1 MVKFIYGSSAA
12 YAALES
18 KEADALYFLQ
28 DTKQIYKGA
37 VLVVDSNIRFVT
49 VQPNAANTETGY
61 LYVWTSTDDTGKVT
75 VTTWVKSGENVIQ
88 VGGGEATAV
97 ADGILKVSNFKT
109 DAIATEISA
118 DTASADKIPT
128 EAAVANFVKTTVES
142 VKTQLDGR
150 IDEAIVNVEVGPSA
164 TTGKFN
170 LNFYKSATPTS
181 NPISVELD
189 KEQYLLDA
197 KVETRTIEE
206 VETQCLILTVQ
217 ILDET
222 GATTSREVVIPLSDL
237 VQVDA
242 STVKTT
248 KEITLTTT
256 WGLLTPGTKIP
267 VNDLQSILISALSQD
282 INPTVT
288 APAISSVSLS
298 NAGAKEVGTKF
309 TPSYTVNYT
318 DGTYNL
324 LVDGTTKKTN
334 ANCAATA
341 YNVTDTNSN
350 TASTRTGSFDEF
362 TVTES
367 TNYSVSA
374 TVSYSQGE
382 MPKTYLGNDYP
393 SIQIAAGT
401 TPSKTSTPAVKGYR
415 AFFWGYKTKDQV
427 IADPTTITSDQV
439 RALGNTGSGFP
450 ATLTTTG
457 MQQIFFACP
466 ANKYNNVTVTNSTN
480 GAPQTVK
487 KQANVQVQGANGY
500 TAAAYDVFYVSNA
513 GDEGG
518 TTKYNL
524 SFE

>member
-1 MVKFIYGSSAA
+1 MIKFVYGLSTA
-12 YAALES
+12 YAALSPKDEN
-18 KEADALYFLQ
+18 ALYFLT
-28 DTKQIYKGA
+28 DTKQIYKGST
-37 VLVVDSNIRFVT
+37 LVSDCNIRFVET
-49 VQPNAANTETGY
+49 EPTAATAEEGM
-61 LYVWTSTDDTGKVT
+61 LYVCVKEGKSTL
-75 VTTWVKSGENVIQ
+75 WVKSGETIIQ
-88 VGGGEATAV
+88 AGGGEATAV
-97 ADGILKVSNFKT
+97 ANGILKVSNFNT

-118 DTASADKIPT
+118 DAASATKIPT

-150 IDEAIVNVEVGPSA
+150 IDDAIVNVEVGPSA

-217 ILDET
+217 VLDET
-222 GATTSREVVIPLSDL
+222 GAATSREVVIPLSDL

-267 VNDLQSILISALSQD
+267 VNDIQSILISALSKD

-298 NAGAKEVGTKF
+298 NAGAKEVGTAF

-324 LVDGTTKKTN
+324 LVDGTTNKTN
-334 ANCAATA
+334 ANCTATE
-341 YNVTDTNSN
+341 YNVTDTDGN
-350 TASTRTGSFDEF
+350 TASTRTGSFNEF

-367 TNYSVSA
+367 TNYHVSA

-382 MPKTYLGNDYP
+382 MPKTYLGSDYP

-401 TPSKTSTPAVKGYR
+401 TPSKTSANVTGYR
-415 AFFWGYKTKDQV
+415 AFFWGYKTAAQV
-427 IADPTTITSDQV
+427 IADPTVIDTTQV
-439 RALGNTGSGFP
+439 RALGNAGRAFP

-466 ANKYNNVTVTNSTN
+466 ANTYNTCTVINSTN

-487 KQANVQVQGANGY
+487 KQAGIQVQGANGY
-500 TAAAYDVFYVSNA
+500 AAAAYDVFYVSNA
-513 GDEGG
+513 GAEGG

-524 SFE
+524 TFSK